1 MDDSD
6 AERRKCGKDGN
17 VFLRCSPV
25 TYLRTSCLGRWEMGG
40 GRQVGL
46 NLEVE
51 RWKEG
56 MCSWSCLGLPGPSG
70 QVRSSGRI
78 QIQIQVRL
86 GRYGSWHV
94 WVEWKQALSPT
105 WQQTEGFH
113 GGGGSEGRE
122 WHSGCPGTCM
132 YCAVSR

>member
-1 MDDSD
+1 MDDSA

-94 WVEWKQALSPT
+94 WVEWKQALSL
-105 WQQTEGFH
+105 QLGNRRK
-113 GGGGSEGRE
+113 GSTAAGAARE
-122 WHSGCPGTCM
+122 ESGTLAARVLVCT
-132 YCAVSR
+132 VL